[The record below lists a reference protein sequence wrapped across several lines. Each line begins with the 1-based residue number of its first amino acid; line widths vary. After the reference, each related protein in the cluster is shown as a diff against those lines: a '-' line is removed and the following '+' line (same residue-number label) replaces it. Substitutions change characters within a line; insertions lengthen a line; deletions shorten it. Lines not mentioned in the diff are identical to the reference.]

1 MVIRI
6 RLGTGPKLRRKQ
18 HKNRHVAL
26 AVAALITPAGV
37 MALVL
42 AFWRLAADL
51 KFTGEFPIADGLFSH
66 WQIWM
71 AAGVALH
78 SCAILLNRYGK
89 PEHRFQKTVERPN
102 RQLADSRFRVS

>member
-1 MVIRI
+1 MIIKI
-6 RLGTGPKLRRKQ
+6 RLGTEPKLRRKQ
-18 HKNRHVAL
+18 RKNQHVAL

-51 KFTGEFPIADGLFSH
+51 KFTGEFPITDGLFSH

-78 SCAILLNRYGK
+78 SCAIVLNRYGK

-102 RQLADSRFRVS
+102 RQLADSRF

>member
-26 AVAALITPAGV
+26 AFAALITPAGV

-51 KFTGEFPIADGLFSH
+51 KFTGEFPITDGLFSH

-71 AAGVALH
+71 AAGVALQ

-89 PEHRFQKTVERPN
+89 PEDRFQKTVDQSN
-102 RQLADSRFRVS
+102 RRLADSRF

>member
-1 MVIRI
+1 MVVRI
-6 RLGTGPKLRRKQ
+6 RFGSGPKVQRKR

-26 AVAALITPAGV
+26 ALAALITPGGV

-51 KFTGEFPIADGLFSH
+51 KITGQFPITAGLFSH

-71 AAGVALH
+71 VGGLALQW
-78 SCAILLNRYGK
+78 CAILLNRYGRLEDDSQEGTEE
-89 PEHRFQKTVERPN
+89 PS
-102 RQLADSRFRVS
+102 RQLADSRS